1 MLLFNLLQVDV
12 YAKKIYQKKIYSQA
26 TMEDNFTGDRVLTV
40 LNNVDVVYDS
50 DGNNVFGEL

>member
-1 MLLFNLLQVDV
+1 
-12 YAKKIYQKKIYSQA
+12 
-26 TMEDNFTGDRVLTV
+26 MEDNFTGDRVLTV